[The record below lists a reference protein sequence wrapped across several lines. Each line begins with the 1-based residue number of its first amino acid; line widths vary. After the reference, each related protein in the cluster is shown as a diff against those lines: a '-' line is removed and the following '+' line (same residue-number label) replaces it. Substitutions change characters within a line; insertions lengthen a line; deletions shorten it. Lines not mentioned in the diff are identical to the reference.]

1 MASPTAYD
9 TTTICTEAYKLVG
22 IESPSAA
29 QITRAT
35 NYFLEQTK
43 NDIWSRASK
52 SGEAHFKSLQT
63 HQVQISK
70 IGISGYTM
78 TSDFWDEISV
88 SLLTGTTPRD
98 VNSDGSTAAT
108 VVALSS
114 CEDHAVDNV
123 EGKYLLI
130 VASSTGAE
138 TELHQVTDYAT
149 STETDAFRATLD
161 SSFGTQPAGS
171 DDYVI
176 VNREIIMD
184 EETLLSDVR
193 WKAFS
198 KGMPSQYVMT
208 REAGV
213 RKLLF
218 NRPFEN
224 SYTGILIRYYADIN
238 RLDTSGNIM
247 NEIYQSWKDSL
258 ILGVASRVALN
269 EDDNKYEILKGQY
282 EQAVNNLLV
291 KELPYSGEF
300 EGFEL

>member
-1 MASPTAYD
+1 MGTPVAQD

-22 IESPSAA
+22 IDSPTAA

-35 NYFLEQTK
+35 DYFLEQTK
-43 NDIWSRASK
+43 NDIWSRATK

-63 HQVQISK
+63 HEVQISK
-70 IGISGYTM
+70 IGISSYSM
-78 TSDFWDEISV
+78 TSEFWDEISV

-98 VNSDGSTAAT
+98 VNSNGSTAAT
-108 VVALSS
+108 CVTLSS
-114 CEDHAVDNV
+114 CEDHTVDGV

-130 VASSTGAE
+130 TASSTNAE
-138 TELHQVTDYAT
+138 TELHQVTDYSTAT
-149 STETDAFRATLD
+149 FTATLD
-161 SSFGTQPAGS
+161 SSFGVQPAAT
-171 DDYVI
+171 DDYTI
-176 VNREIIMD
+176 VNREIIMN
-184 EETLLSDVR
+184 EETILSPVQ

-198 KGMPSQYVMT
+198 KGMPSQYVMI

-213 RKLLF
+213 RQLLF

-238 RLDTSGNIM
+238 RLDTSGNLM
-247 NEIYQSWKDSL
+247 NEVYQSWTDPL
-258 ILGVASRVALN
+258 ILGVASKVALN

-282 EQAVNNLLV
+282 EQSINNLLV